1 LKSLNLE
8 RTILDKIILKS
19 LDLKRATQDKAILE
33 SSSLKRTIPDKVA
46 LKSSSLKSL
55 SLQRKP
61 EIEISYFNC
70 LAKNELLLSFFVF
83 IFLYSKIRFVNC
95 FFKRRY

>member
-8 RTILDKIILKS
+8 RTIPDKTILKS
-19 LDLKRATQDKAILE
+19 LDLKRAIQDKAVLE
-33 SSSLKRTIPDKVA
+33 NSSLKRTIPDKVV
-46 LKSSSLKSL
+46 LESSSLKSL

-61 EIEISYFNC
+61 EIEISYFNY
-70 LAKNELLLSFFVF
+70 LAKNELLSFFVF